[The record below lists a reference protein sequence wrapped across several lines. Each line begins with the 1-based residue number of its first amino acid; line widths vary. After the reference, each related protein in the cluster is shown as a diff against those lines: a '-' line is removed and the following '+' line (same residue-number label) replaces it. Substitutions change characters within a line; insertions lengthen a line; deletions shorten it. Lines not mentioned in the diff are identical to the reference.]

1 MILYLWRLLALTALA
16 FGALGVM
23 LPGLPTTPFLILAA
37 WAGGR
42 GWPAVETWLLNHP
55 KHGPVIQR
63 WRERRVVPRQ
73 AKYFASAMMVFSA
86 VVLVYTPVPL
96 WLRAGVIAFMSIVAL
111 WLWSRPDE

>member
-1 MILYLWRLLALTALA
+1 MTRYLWRMLAVASLA

-42 GWPAVETWLLNHP
+42 GWPAVEAWLLNHP

-63 WRERRVVPRQ
+63 WRDRRVIPRQ
-73 AKYFASAMMVFSA
+73 AKYFASAMMLLSA
-86 VVLVYTPVPL
+86 LVLLHTPAPL
-96 WLRAGVIAFMSIVAL
+96 WLRAGVIGFMCLVAL
-111 WLWSRPDE
+111 WLWSRPHE